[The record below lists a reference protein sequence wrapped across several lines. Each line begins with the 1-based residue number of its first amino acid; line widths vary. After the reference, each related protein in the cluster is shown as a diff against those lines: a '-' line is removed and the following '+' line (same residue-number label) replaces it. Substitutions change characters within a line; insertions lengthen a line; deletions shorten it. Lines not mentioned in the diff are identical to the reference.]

1 MSYPSMAETK
11 SIRVVLV
18 DDQLLFR
25 AGIRTLI
32 DNGNSITVVGDAGS
46 RGEALALVQSKQPD
60 VILSDLELRGES
72 GLEYIPD
79 LIAAAEKA
87 KVLILTDTKDQD
99 LHRKAVHLG
108 AKGLVFKDTSVEV
121 LTKAIEKVYAGEV
134 WLDRSMTAALLD
146 ELSRKND
153 ARKLN
158 PEEIKIATLTARERE
173 VINSVGEGLKNKP
186 IGERL
191 FISDVTV
198 RHHLTSIFGKLGVS
212 DRLELIIYAYR
223 HGLVPIPH

>member
-1 MSYPSMAETK
+1 MSYPTMIENR
-11 SIRVVLV
+11 SIRVALV

-32 DNGNSITVVGDAGS
+32 DRGNGITVVGDAGS
-46 RGEALALVQSKQPD
+46 RGDALALVQSQQPD
-60 VILSDLELRGES
+60 VILAELELRGES

-87 KVLILTDTKDQD
+87 KVLILTDTKDPD

-108 AKGLVFKDTSVEV
+108 AKGLLFKDSSVEV

-134 WLDRSMTAALLD
+134 WLDRSTTAALLD

-153 ARKLN
+153 AKKLN
-158 PEEIKIATLTARERE
+158 PEEKNIATLTDRERE
-173 VINSVGEGLKNKP
+173 VISLVGEGLKNKQ

-198 RHHLTSIFGKLGVS
+198 RHHLTSIFSKLGVS
-212 DRLELIIYAYR
+212 DRLELVIYAYR
-223 HGLVPIPH
+223 HGLVPIPR